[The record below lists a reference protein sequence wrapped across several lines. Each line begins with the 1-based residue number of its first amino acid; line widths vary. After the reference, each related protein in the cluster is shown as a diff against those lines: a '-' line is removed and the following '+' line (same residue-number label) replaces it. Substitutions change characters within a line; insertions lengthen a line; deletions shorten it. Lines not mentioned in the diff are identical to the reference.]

1 MTLLLGPVL
10 RHVDETSALVWVQ
23 TDRRC
28 TVEVLGC
35 ATDTFEVA
43 GLHYAVVVVT
53 GLEPDTR
60 TPYEVHLDGERA
72 WPRPGSPFPPSVIAT
87 RGPSTER
94 HQKILFGSCRY
105 VKLADPREARRY
117 GLDALDAYATRMTS
131 RPPEE
136 WPSVLLLL
144 GDQVYADELTPQTRR
159 RIARR
164 ADRHPDWPDD
174 EVVGF
179 EEYSGLYRDSWSDP
193 EVRWMMSTVPTAMIF
208 DDHDIRDDWNTSGV
222 WREQIARLPW
232 WRDRVRAGLVAY
244 WVYQHLGNLTP
255 AELAADTDWQ
265 AVRSQDGDAWPLLA
279 ERADR
284 WDAETGAGADRH
296 KDERFTFCWELGRT
310 RLIVIDSRNGRIV
323 ESAPRKMVSDA
334 EFDWITERAL
344 APGEIDHLVLG
355 TPIPWLLPQVISDLQ
370 AGVERAGHRPG
381 RIGRAAEFLRQEAD
395 LEHWP
400 AFGHSF
406 ARMAELV
413 RAVGRPRDGRA
424 APATVSIVSGDVH
437 HSYAATADVHSG
449 PDGDV
454 AGGDAAGGVGDTA
467 RVHQL
472 TCSPVHNT
480 VPGFMRV
487 LFRLSWS
494 RALARFSRLWLRGTR
509 AAGRAGV
516 SWERTA
522 GPLFGNLIA
531 TLQLD
536 DRRAAVRFERPRT
549 ASTLDTT
556 AEVVLTAQAPTPRA
570 PVTANPH

>member
-28 TVEVLGC
+28 RVEVLAC
-35 ATDTFEVA
+35 ATETFEVA
-43 GLHYAVVVVT
+43 GLHFALVVVT

-60 TPYEVHLDGERA
+60 YPYDVHTDGTRV
-72 WPRPGSPFPPSVIAT
+72 WPQPGSPFPQSVIAT

-94 HQKILFGSCRY
+94 NQRIVFGSCRY
-105 VKLADPREARRY
+105 VKLADPRQARRY

-131 RPPEE
+131 LPPEE
-136 WPSVLLLL
+136 WPSALLML

-159 RIARR
+159 RIAGRGE
-164 ADRHPDWPDD
+164 RHPEWPDD
-174 EVVGF
+174 EVVSFG
-179 EEYSGLYRDSWSDP
+179 EYSGLYRDCWSDP

-208 DDHDIRDDWNTSGV
+208 DDHDVRDDWNTSGT
-222 WREQIARLPW
+222 WRAQVAQLPW
-232 WRDRVRAGLVAY
+232 WPDRIRAGLVAY
-244 WVYQHLGNLTP
+244 WVYQHLGNLAP

-265 AVRSQDGDAWPLLA
+265 AVRAHEGDAWPLLA

-284 WDAETGAGADRH
+284 WDTETGEGPDRH

-323 ESAPRKMVSDA
+323 ESVPRKMVSDE
-334 EFDWITERAL
+334 EFDWITGRAL
-344 APGEIDHLVLG
+344 GPDEIDHLVLA

-370 AGVERAGHRPG
+370 AAVEKAAYRPG
-381 RIGRAAEFLRQEAD
+381 RIGRFAESLRQEAD

-406 ARMAELV
+406 ARMADLV
-413 RAVGRPRDGRA
+413 REVCRPHDGRP

-437 HSYAATADVHSG
+437 HSYAAVADVHTRAPG
-449 PDGDV
+449 DRPGRGADG
-454 AGGDAAGGVGDTA
+454 T

-472 TCSPVHNT
+472 TCSPVHNI

-487 LFRLSWS
+487 LFRISWS
-494 RALARFSRLWLRGTR
+494 RAIARFSRAWLRGTR
-509 AAGRAGV
+509 AGRAGV
-516 SWERTA
+516 SWERTT
-522 GPLFGNLIA
+522 GPLFGNLVA
-531 TLQLD
+531 TLELD
-536 DRRAAVRFERPRT
+536 GRHSAVRFERPRT
-549 ASTLDTT
+549 ASTLDTA
-556 AEVVLTAQAPTPRA
+556 AEVVLTPQAPAPRTPL
-570 PVTANPH
+570 TAAGAS